1 MFIDFASGRRLAYQA
16 FMALRRPVQLG
27 LTASVLV
34 FGLAVAAPA
43 YAGKAGITGQVLDR
57 NGEPVARAVVT
68 LAPGNVQLITDA
80 DGKFLIDY
88 VRDTEGQRAKLTRKV
103 DYVLEVFKPGFNLE
117 KRKFFYKT
125 GLVVVDAITLAE
137 DTIKVDGDGENIDP
151 GLFSDRTHS
160 SGATYEGQ

>member
-1 MFIDFASGRRLAYQA
+1 MFLDFASGRKMVHGLFSQVRQPLQS
-16 FMALRRPVQLG
+16 ALV
-27 LTASVLV
+27 ACVLV
-34 FGLAVAAPA
+34 FGLAVSPPA
-43 YAGKAGITGQVLDR
+43 EAGKAGISGQVLDR

-80 DGKFLIDY
+80 SGKFLIDY
-88 VRDTEGQRAKLTRKV
+88 VRDAEGQRAKLTKKV

-117 KRKFFYKT
+117 KRKFFYKS
-125 GLVVVDAITLAE
+125 GVVIVDAITLAE
-137 DTIKVDGDGENIDP
+137 DTIKVEGDGENIDP